1 VTVDDLI
8 SPGKCHS
15 AQSWG
20 LTTVAKWGSIGAYP
34 PKTTRFVYRVIKPWP
49 EEGEMDTVATVRL
62 GAGRQAWNFA
72 QHFLEMCVSMCA
84 VGTPLILLLFVFGPA
99 VIGYPDPR
107 QQFPELSL
115 LTVAVLYALPMV
127 AWMRYRG
134 MEWRPIVEM
143 GGATIAVGVAIV
155 GLAWLGILSQPGL
168 RDYASPK
175 FCGPACAVMLLAM
188 LPRIAMYTGRTGHHM
203 GHGALAAHAT

>member
-1 VTVDDLI
+1 MK
-8 SPGKCHS
+8 G
-15 AQSWG
+15 G
-20 LTTVAKWGSIGAYP
+20 
-34 PKTTRFVYRVIKPWP
+34 R
-49 EEGEMDTVATVRL
+49 EMDATAPMNLSLTRQTL
-62 GAGRQAWNFA
+62 NFGR
-72 QHFLEMCVSMCA
+72 HFLEMCVSMCV

-115 LTVAVLYALPMV
+115 LTIAVLYALPMV

-143 GGATIAVGVAIV
+143 GGATIAVGVAII

-175 FCGPACAVMLLAM
+175 FCGPACAVMLMAM
-188 LPRIAMYTGRTGHHM
+188 LPRIGMYTGRVGHHM
-203 GHGALAAHAT
+203 GHGALAAHTP